1 MRCREMMKHKTEMTK
16 HDGQAFTVHDVVSII
31 PKCTVVGKK
40 TRIWHGVNSLTSAS
54 EKNLTF
60 ITSKAD
66 ANLLEDTQASV
77 ILAPRD
83 RFEHFPENK
92 TVILCDNPRLSFIRV
107 AKRFVGAD
115 LQEGIHPTVVIYHP
129 YVKIGVNV
137 TIRAYAVLGGHGFGY
152 ERNEKGEL
160 EKFPHYGNAV
170 IEDDVDIGS
179 FSTVERAAFGSTVV
193 GRGSKIDSFVHVGH
207 NVIIGENCVVAAGAI
222 FAGSVTIGKNVF
234 VGVNSCIK
242 QSVHVGDGATVG
254 MGSVVIHDVAEN
266 DIVAGCPAE
275 SISASAHKQRQ
286 EPDRHQRKN
295 P

>member
-1 MRCREMMKHKTEMTK
+1 MRNKRETVK
-16 HDGQAFTVHDVVSII
+16 HDGQTFTVHDVMSII

-40 TRIWHGVNSLTSAS
+40 TRIWRGVNSLVTAS
-54 EKNLTF
+54 EKDLTF

-66 ANLLEDTQASV
+66 ANLLEDTRASI

-83 RFEHFPENK
+83 RFGHIPENK
-92 TVILCDNPRLSFIRV
+92 TVILCDNPRLAFLRV
-107 AKRFVGAD
+107 AKRFIGAD

-170 IEDDVDIGS
+170 VEDNVDIGS

-193 GRGSKIDSFVHVGH
+193 GHGSKIDSFVHVGH
-207 NVIIGENCVVAAGAI
+207 NVRIGENCVVAAGAI
-222 FAGSVTIGKNVF
+222 LAGSVTLGKSVF

-254 MGSVVIHDVAEN
+254 MGSVVIHDVAKN
-266 DIVAGCPAE
+266 DVVAGSPAV
-275 SISASAHKQRQ
+275 SISTSVQKQRQ
-286 EPDRHQRKN
+286 KPGRHQRKN
-295 P
+295 H

>member
-1 MRCREMMKHKTEMTK
+1 MKHKRETAK
-16 HDGQAFTVHDVVSII
+16 HDGQTFTVRDVVSVV
-31 PKCTVVGKK
+31 PKSTVVGKK
-40 TRIWHGVNSLTSAS
+40 TRIWRGVNSLAIAS
-54 EKNLTF
+54 EKDLTF

-83 RFEHFPENK
+83 RFGHFPRNK
-92 TVILCDNPRLSFIRV
+92 TVILCDNPRLAFARV

-170 IEDDVDIGS
+170 IEDNVDIGS
-179 FSTVERAAFGSTVV
+179 FSTVERAAFGSTIV

-207 NVIIGENCVVAAGAI
+207 NVRIGENCVVAAGAI
-222 FAGSVTIGKNVF
+222 FAGSVTVGKGVF

-266 DIVAGCPAE
+266 DVVAGCPAV
-275 SISASAHKQRQ
+275 SISASAEKQRQ
-286 EPDRHQRKN
+286 KPSRNPRKN
-295 P
+295 F